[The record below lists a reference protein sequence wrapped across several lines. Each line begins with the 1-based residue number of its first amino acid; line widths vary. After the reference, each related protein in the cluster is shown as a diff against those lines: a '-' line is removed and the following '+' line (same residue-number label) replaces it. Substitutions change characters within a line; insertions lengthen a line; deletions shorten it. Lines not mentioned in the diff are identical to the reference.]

1 MSIARAVF
9 FSYNSVDTAL
19 ELYRF
24 HSPLKAAGIELVQ
37 GVVNGEV
44 KPELIEGAD
53 LVCFQ
58 RDFSRC
64 FKTFQSILTEARARQ
79 IPVLMDLDDDLLS
92 LPPDHPDR
100 LAGDFADSLPALLH
114 AVLSADAL
122 SVATPELKQKYEALN
137 PHVIVLP
144 NYLDTEIWQFRQP
157 VLRMKAAPVN
167 ILFMG
172 TPTHIPDL
180 NGIAEA
186 LRGTAMRFGANL
198 RFVFFGAKPPEGLED
213 IARVE
218 YYPAQSYDYHL
229 FQQQFCQLEADI
241 AIAPLRDNPFNRCK
255 SAIKFLEYSARGLP
269 GVYAALPPYTRAV
282 QDGENGFLAGDTQE
296 WERKLGA
303 LIEDPQLCLRMAEQA
318 QQDVRRGWLIQ
329 NHGQEWWKAYD
340 EIARRGPTS
349 AGSRTPMA
357 EKLAAVA
364 MQMDELRELTH
375 SRYSKLH
382 EDLAAQHTE
391 ILILQHGERI
401 EALKSEILTREVQID
416 ALRDEI
422 TQKKGRIE
430 DLLNETVRYANSRSW
445 KLTRPLR
452 VFNRLLARLLKR

>member
-9 FSYNSVDTAL
+9 FSCNSVDTAL

-44 KPELIEGAD
+44 KPELIEGAE

-58 RDFSRC
+58 RDFPRR
-64 FKTFQSILTEARARQ
+64 FKAFQRIVNEARARQ
-79 IPVLMDLDDDLLS
+79 VPVVMDLDDDLLS

-100 LAGDFADSLPALLH
+100 LAGDFADSLPALLY

-122 SVATPELKQKYEALN
+122 SVATSELKHKYAALN
-137 PHVIVLP
+137 PHVVVLP
-144 NYLDTEIWQFRQP
+144 NYLDKELWQFRQP
-157 VLRMKAAPVN
+157 VLRVKAAPVN

-172 TPTHIPDL
+172 TPTHTPDL
-180 NGIAEA
+180 NGIADA
-186 LRGTAMRFGANL
+186 LRGTAKRFGAKL

-218 YYPAQSYDYHL
+218 YYPIRSYDYHL
-229 FQQQFCQLEADI
+229 FQEQFCQLEADI

-269 GVYAALPPYTRAV
+269 GVYAALTPYTGAV
-282 QDGENGFLAGDTQE
+282 RDDENGFLAGDTQE

-303 LIEDPQLCLRMAEQA
+303 LIEDPQLCLRLAEQA
-318 QQDVRRGWLIQ
+318 QQDVCRGWLIQ
-329 NHGQEWWKAYD
+329 NHGQEWQEAYD
-340 EIARRGPTS
+340 GIARRGPTS
-349 AGSRTPMA
+349 VGDRTPMA
-357 EKLAAVA
+357 EALAAVA
-364 MQMDELRELTH
+364 IQMDELRELTH
-375 SRYSKLH
+375 SRSSKWH
-382 EDLAAQHTE
+382 EDLTAQHAD
-391 ILILQHGERI
+391 ILQHGERI
-401 EALKSEILTREVQID
+401 EALKSEILTQGGQIND
-416 ALRDEI
+416 LRNEI
-422 TQKKGRIE
+422 IQKEGRIAA
-430 DLLNETVRYANSRSW
+430 LLDETVRYANSRSW

-452 VFNRLLARLLKR
+452 GLNRFLAHLLKR

>member
-1 MSIARAVF
+1 MAVTRVAF
-9 FSYNSVDTAL
+9 FTYSPYESAL

-24 HSPLKAAGIELVQ
+24 LSPLKEAGIELVA
-37 GVVNGEV
+37 GVVNGEI
-44 KPELIEGAD
+44 KLERIAEAD

-58 RDFSRC
+58 RDFSRH
-64 FKTFQSILTEARARQ
+64 FTAYQGVLREARVRGV
-79 IPVLMDLDDDLLS
+79 PVVMDLDDDLLS

-114 AVLSADAL
+114 AVLNADAL
-122 SVATPELKQKYEALN
+122 SVTTPELKRKYEALN

-144 NYLDTEIWQFRQP
+144 NYLDTEFWQFRQP
-157 VLRMKAAPVN
+157 VLRMKDAPVN
-167 ILFMG
+167 VLFMG

-186 LRGTAMRFGANL
+186 LRGTAMRFGENL

-229 FQQQFCQLEADI
+229 FQQQFCKLEADI

-269 GVYAALPPYTRAV
+269 GVYAALPPYTCAV

-318 QQDVRRGWLIQ
+318 QQDVCRGWLIQ
-329 NHGQEWWKAYD
+329 NHGQEWREAYD
-340 EIARRGPTS
+340 GIARRGPVSAEDRTS
-349 AGSRTPMA
+349 MA
-357 EKLAAVA
+357 EELAAVA

-382 EDLAAQHTE
+382 EDLAAQHAE
-391 ILILQHGERI
+391 ILQHGERI
-401 EALKSEILTREVQID
+401 EALKSEVLTREVQID
-416 ALRDEI
+416 ALQNEI
-422 TQKKGRIE
+422 TQKKRRIE
-430 DLLNETVRYANSRSW
+430 ALLDETVRYTNSRSW

-452 VFNRLLARLLKR
+452 AFNRLLSRLLKR